1 MKRMSVSSISGW
13 ILLLLPGVLYAGWT
27 PQNSGVSVTLRDV
40 RFVDSRNGYCVGDS
54 GVILHTS
61 DGGTS
66 WARQTSGTNEHL
78 RAVSFPDLSN
88 GWAVGEETQEV
99 LLKTS
104 DGGSTWVALSSG
116 YGLPLGGVSFTD
128 PRNGWVSGAVQDANY
143 EFYALRTSDGG
154 TNWTFAKVYPPPGI
168 AFSPLGGLTRI
179 FAKDSNHAWVG
190 GGDILYI
197 PYPALKPPLGILC
210 HSYNGA
216 SWKTDIAWY
225 SQFHNPYAVHPW
237 LFGVHF
243 PLDTLRGWACGTV
256 FDSLSGQPLE
266 DGVFHTG
273 DGVDWTLYYTDIVN
287 AKGFYGIYFTNLVK
301 GWVVGG
307 QGTILRTT
315 NGGTVWNAES
325 SGVSADLYG
334 VDFVDTLNGWACGGN
349 GTILKYGSGIGVE
362 TSVSRPEGLTVGR
375 MKANP
380 NPFSSFTTIPGY
392 ETQRFALYDLSG
404 RLVGTYR
411 GNRVGEGLSPGVYFL
426 REFGR
431 DSKPLRI
438 VKVW

>member
-1 MKRMSVSSISGW
+1 
-13 ILLLLPGVLYAGWT
+13 
-27 PQNSGVSVTLRDV
+27 
-40 RFVDSRNGYCVGDS
+40 
-54 GVILHTS
+54 
-61 DGGTS
+61 
-66 WARQTSGTNEHL
+66 
-78 RAVSFPDLSN
+78 
-88 GWAVGEETQEV
+88 
-99 LLKTS
+99 
-104 DGGSTWVALSSG
+104 
-116 YGLPLGGVSFTD
+116 
-128 PRNGWVSGAVQDANY
+128 
-143 EFYALRTSDGG
+143 
-154 TNWTFAKVYPPPGI
+154 
-168 AFSPLGGLTRI
+168 
-179 FAKDSNHAWVG
+179 
-190 GGDILYI
+190 
-197 PYPALKPPLGILC
+197 
-210 HSYNGA
+210 
-216 SWKTDIAWY
+216 
-225 SQFHNPYAVHPW
+225 
-237 LFGVHF
+237 
-243 PLDTLRGWACGTV
+243 V